1 MAVIFISPLCALSS
15 ALFSARVLHHV
26 LLIAAVAPLLAL
38 AFPMPRFASPPLAA
52 LVGLQAIILWVWHM
66 PGPYEWGLASVPA
79 YWLMQASL
87 LGSAWLLWRAILA
100 PNALTGPSLVALVAT
115 SAQMGFL
122 AALIVFAPRPLY
134 AVHFASAA
142 AWGMSPLADQQ
153 LAGLLM
159 WAPASLPY
167 LGVGL
172 WLALSSLRLSRVA
185 RMTTLLKFIHLATIA
200 VWSGGLIVLPF
211 LFWQRKGVETG
222 PELDR
227 LHRVTR
233 FVYVEMASPAAFI
246 AIGSGTAL
254 IFLQTT
260 FLEWFSL
267 KMALVAILVMLH
279 VLAGLT
285 LTHLF
290 EPAGHFGRFSYIALT
305 ASYLVLI
312 TAIICVV
319 LAKPHINSNQFATK
333 LFAPGGLRQVL
344 GEIRIP
350 MP

>member
-1 MAVIFISPLCALSS
+1 
-15 ALFSARVLHHV
+15 
-26 LLIAAVAPLLAL
+26 
-38 AFPMPRFASPPLAA
+38 
-52 LVGLQAIILWVWHM
+52 
-66 PGPYEWGLASVPA
+66 
-79 YWLMQASL
+79 
-87 LGSAWLLWRAILA
+87 
-100 PNALTGPSLVALVAT
+100 
-115 SAQMGFL
+115 
-122 AALIVFAPRPLY
+122 
-134 AVHFASAA
+134 
-142 AWGMSPLADQQ
+142 
-153 LAGLLM
+153 
-159 WAPASLPY
+159 
-167 LGVGL
+167 
-172 WLALSSLRLSRVA
+172 
-185 RMTTLLKFIHLATIA
+185 MTTLLKFIHLATIA
-200 VWSGGLIVLPF
+200 IWSGGLIVLPF
-211 LFWQRKGVETG
+211 LFWQRQGVETG

-285 LTHLF
+285 LMHLF

-319 LAKPHINSNQFATK
+319 LAKPHIDSSQFATK

-344 GEIRIP
+344 GEINIP